1 MLVDSS
7 VWISA
12 AKSGTPES
20 KKLKALLLDQSV
32 EIFTSKIIQ
41 LEVSQG
47 ARTNEQFTVLWEGF
61 ENLQLLPIEDT
72 HWKQSAINFF
82 KCRKKGI
89 TISTIDCLI
98 ATLAQQYNATL
109 WSLDKVFKQVAP
121 ILGVEVINNSNTKT
135 STSQHP

>member
-12 AKSGTPES
+12 SKSGTPES
-20 KKLKALLLDQSV
+20 KKLKALLLDQGV
-32 EIFTSKIIQ
+32 EILTSKIIQ

-61 ENLQLLPIEDT
+61 ENLRLLPIVDT

-98 ATLAQQYNATL
+98 ATLAQQYNVTL

-121 ILGVEVINNSNTKT
+121 ILGVEVIK
-135 STSQHP
+135 

>member
-32 EIFTSKIIQ
+32 EIFSSKIIQ

-61 ENLQLLPIEDT
+61 ENLRLLSIEDT

-98 ATLAQQYNATL
+98 ATLAQQYNRSL

-121 ILGVEVINNSNTKT
+121 VLGIEVINNSNTKT

>member
-12 AKSGTPES
+12 SRSGTPES
-20 KKLKALLLDQSV
+20 NDLKTLLLNQNK
-32 EIFTSKIIQ
+32 EIYTTKLIQ

-47 ARTNEQFTVLWEGF
+47 ARTSEQFTVLWEGF
-61 ENLQLLPIEDT
+61 ENLKLLSIENQ
-72 HWKQSAINFF
+72 HWKQSATNFF

-98 ATLAQQYNATL
+98 ATLAQQYNVTL
-109 WSLDKVFKQVAP
+109 WSLDKVFKQIAP
-121 ILGVEVINNSNTKT
+121 ILGVEVIK
-135 STSQHP
+135 